1 MNTQILII
9 NTNYDKFEQLVTLY
23 NTRDTRYANAQS
35 LPKGFIDPW
44 N

>member
-1 MNTQILII
+1 MNIQILII

-35 LPKGFIDPW
+35 LPNGFIDPW